1 MPANSEK
8 RVELNFKKSYIC
20 SVAILNNILV
30 LLFSK
35 PTMFRLPTQ
44 QQTNKSN
51 TVVFFILCFG
61 INNTLQHNHMNYLN
75 RLIVIFIFIS
85 LGISNSLSAQLFI
98 NEIMAKNDN
107 VIADEAGEF
116 DDWIE
121 LYNAGTSP
129 VNLAGYYFSEEITDP
144 TFWEI
149 PDTDPSLTTIPAGGY
164 LIIWADKDPEQ
175 GPHHIDFKLSA
186 DGQEIYLYGPDGST
200 LVD

>member
-1 MPANSEK
+1 
-8 RVELNFKKSYIC
+8 
-20 SVAILNNILV
+20 
-30 LLFSK
+30 
-35 PTMFRLPTQ
+35 
-44 QQTNKSN
+44 
-51 TVVFFILCFG
+51 
-61 INNTLQHNHMNYLN
+61 MNYIN
-75 RLIVIFIFIS
+75 KLIVLFLILS
-85 LGISNSLSAQLFI
+85 LNLSQSLNGQVYI

-121 LYNAGTSP
+121 LYNAGNSP
-129 VNLAGYYFSEEITDP
+129 INLAGYYFSEDITDP

-149 PDTDPSLTTIPAGGY
+149 PDTDPNLTTIPAGGY

-200 LVD
+200 LIDELTYPSLSTDTSFGRETDGSTNFQTFTAPSPGGDNTAGISSYTLSLIHI